1 MNVDSQTKSKSDQGP
16 DHIKELWSNVY
27 GRTLRHKQSNLEDS
41 ALEYELELF
50 VEIADATRLPM

>member
-1 MNVDSQTKSKSDQGP
+1 MNVGSQTKSKFDQGP
-16 DHIKELWSNVY
+16 DQIEFWSSVY